1 MNDRELIL
9 AIESGVSGG
18 SISFLSQGV
27 EIGNICGE
35 SSTSRAE
42 DLLPNISKLLDDCG
56 RELSAI
62 TMIAVSNGPGSFT
75 GIRIGAATALGL
87 ARSLGIE
94 QKSVSVLH
102 AMAISTSGKV
112 MVAVPT
118 GRDDLA
124 YAIFDVLGSTLHQ
137 LEQPKVIERNGI
149 ESSIRAADVD
159 SVLLHHDIFESIDSV
174 TDYFE
179 ATIVDSGRNLAFLI
193 GRAVSLGHGNDEL
206 VPQYLHNPARQRQV
220 VM

>member
-9 AIESGVSGG
+9 AIESGVAGG
-18 SISFLSQGV
+18 SICLLADGV
-27 EIGNICGE
+27 EIGSICGE
-35 SSTSRAE
+35 LATSRAE
-42 DLLPNISKLLDDCG
+42 DLLPNISKLLDHSG

-62 TMIAVSNGPGSFT
+62 TTIAVSNGPGSFT

-94 QKSVSVLH
+94 IRSVSVLK
-102 AMAISTSGKV
+102 AMALSTSGKV

-118 GRDDLA
+118 GRHDLA

-137 LEQPKVIERNGI
+137 VEQPKVIERNAI
-149 ESSIRAADVD
+149 ESSVRAAEVD
-159 SVLLHHDIFESIDSV
+159 SVLLHHDIFEALGSV
-174 TDYFE
+174 TDSFE

-193 GRAVSLGHGNDEL
+193 GRTVTIGHGEEEL
-206 VPQYLHNPARQRQV
+206 VPQYLHNPARQRQLI
-220 VM
+220 